1 MPKKKSNW
9 VSRMAGK
16 VKRHFRAEQRMKKE
30 TASKKA
36 YAKHYAKAGKHAM
49 TYAQWQKEGSKP
61 VYFKGVRKKS
71 EEAQLREA
79 GISSKRFKRK
89 K

>member
-9 VSRMAGK
+9 ASRMKGK
-16 VKRHFRAEQRMKKE
+16 IKRHFRARQKMEKE

-49 TYAQWQKEGSKP
+49 TYAQWQKKGTKP
-61 VYFKGVRKKS
+61 VYLRGVRKKS
-71 EEAQLREA
+71 EEALMREA
-79 GISSKRFKRK
+79 GMTLKRRK
-89 K
+89 

>member
-1 MPKKKSNW
+1 MPKKRNW
-9 VSRMAGK
+9 VSRMKSK
-16 VKRHFRAEQRMKKE
+16 VKRHFRARQKMEKE

-49 TYAQWQKEGSKP
+49 TYAQWEKEGSKP

-79 GISSKRFKRK
+79 GISPKRFKRK